1 MRMILWLIFL
11 FSVGILALNLPALHA
26 VLDWIFTSFQ
36 RVAMA
41 IVVALSVFLFFFT
54 AGQLAKNR
62 QLVAILSIPAI
73 AFEAFEFFQ
82 EGSDGGKVVAAMTAL
97 FFSVA
102 TIVAQLRSDDP
113 R

>member
-1 MRMILWLIFL
+1 MWLIFL
-11 FSVGILALNLPALHA
+11 FSVGILALNVPALHA

-36 RVAMA
+36 RATMA

-62 QLVAILSIPAI
+62 QMVAILSIPAI

-82 EGSDGGKVVAAMTAL
+82 SEGSDGGKVVAAMMAL

-102 TIVAQLRSDDP
+102 TIVATLRSDEP